1 MDVQSIRRLNRLTL
15 TSFLVALGIIYGDI
29 GTSPLYV
36 MSAIVGDSPIHSK
49 VILGALSAIFWTL
62 TFQTTIKYVIVMLRA
77 DNKGEGGIFAL
88 YTLVKRTKFKWLIF
102 PALIGGGSLLAD
114 GIITPSISVSA
125 ALEGLRYFNPGFN
138 PVPLVILVLFFLF
151 FIQQFGTHFIGKA
164 FGPLM
169 MLWFL
174 MLGIL
179 GAVQISGNP
188 LIFKALNPM
197 YAIELLK
204 THPKGIF
211 IMGAVFLCTTG
222 AEALYSDMGHCGK
235 RNIRATW
242 IFVKIMLVVN
252 YFGQGAWLIAHEGH
266 RMTEFRSSNPFYAI
280 VPDFFLPY
288 SIIISTTAAIIASQ
302 ALITGS
308 FTLIN
313 EAMRLNLWPK
323 MKVKY
328 PTELRGQIYI
338 PALNWMMLAGC
349 IFITLYF
356 KKSENMEAAYGMAI
370 ITTFLMTTTLL
381 NFYLHMKRY
390 NFGFILVFISF
401 YVFLEGMFFIANMGK
416 FTHGGWLTLLIA
428 LTLSMVMIVWHFG
441 KKIRHRYVDFV
452 KLDEHIPA
460 LIELS
465 KDESIPKYA
474 THLVYLTAANQVD
487 EIESKII
494 YSIFHKRPKRA
505 DIYWFLHVDV
515 KDEPYRMDYRVTHIV
530 KNDIIRVDFKLGFR
544 VAPRINLMFR
554 KVVEDL
560 VKNGEVDITSRY
572 TSLQKYNIIGDFKF
586 VVIEKIMSYDNELPF
601 HEKVICNIYEVLKS
615 ISLSEESAFGL
626 DSASVKVE
634 KFPLVLKEASSVNLR
649 RLE

>member
-1 MDVQSIRRLNRLTL
+1 MDIQSIERLNRLTV

-36 MSAIVGDSPIHSK
+36 MSAIVGDDPINSRI
-49 VILGALSAIFWTL
+49 ILGALSAIFWTL
-62 TFQTTIKYVIVMLRA
+62 TFQTTIKYVVVMLRA

-114 GIITPSISVSA
+114 GIITPPISVSA
-125 ALEGLRYFNPGFN
+125 ALEGLKYFNPNFN
-138 PVPLVILVLFFLF
+138 PVPLVILVLFILF
-151 FIQQFGTHFIGKA
+151 FIQQFGTHFVGKS
-164 FGPLM
+164 FGPA
-169 MLWFL
+169 MLIWFL
-174 MLGIL
+174 MLGIV
-179 GAVQISGNP
+179 GFVQIMGNFS
-188 LIFKALNPM
+188 IFKALNPI

-242 IFVKIMLVVN
+242 IFVKMMLLIN
-252 YFGQGAWLIAHEGH
+252 YFGQGAWLIAHEGQ
-266 RMTEFRSSNPFYAI
+266 RMSEFRSANPFYAI

-288 SIIISTTAAIIASQ
+288 SIVIATAAAIIASQ
-302 ALITGS
+302 AMITGS

-338 PALNWMMLAGC
+338 PALNWLMLAGC

-370 ITTFLMTTTLL
+370 ITTFMMSTTLL
-381 NFYLHMKRY
+381 NFYLHMKKY
-390 NFGFILVFISF
+390 PFMFIMVFIAF
-401 YVFLEGMFFIANMGK
+401 YIVLEGMFFIANLGK

-428 LTLSMVMIVWHFG
+428 FSLSLIMIIWHFG
-441 KKIRHRYVDFV
+441 KKIRHRYIDFV

-460 LIELS
+460 LTELS

-474 THLVYLTAANQVD
+474 THLVYLTAANRVD
-487 EIESKII
+487 EIESKVL

-505 DIYWFLHVDV
+505 DIYWFVHVDV

-530 KNDIIRVDFKLGFR
+530 PNDIIRVDFKLGFR
-544 VAPRINLMFR
+544 VAPRLNLMFR

-586 VVIEKIMSYDNELPF
+586 VVIEKIMSYDNELPI
-601 HEKVICNIYEVLKS
+601 HEKMICNAYEVLKS
-615 ISLSEESAFGL
+615 VSLSEESAFGL

-634 KFPLVLKEASSVNLR
+634 KFPLVLKEATGINLR

>member
-1 MDVQSIRRLNRLTL
+1 MDVQSIRRLNRLTF

-49 VILGALSAIFWTL
+49 IILGSLSAIFWTL
-62 TFQTTIKYVIVMLRA
+62 TFQTTVKYVIVMLRA

-114 GIITPSISVSA
+114 GIITPPISVSA
-125 ALEGLRYFNPGFN
+125 ALEGLRYFNPAFN

-151 FIQQFGTHFIGKA
+151 FIQQFGTHFVGKA

-179 GAVQISGNP
+179 GTVQISGNP
-188 LIFKALNPM
+188 MIFKALNPM

-242 IFVKIMLVVN
+242 IFVKTMLIIN
-252 YFGQGAWLIAHEGH
+252 YFGQGAWLIANEGH
-266 RMTEFRSSNPFYAI
+266 RMSEFRSSNPFYAI

-288 SIIISTTAAIIASQ
+288 SIIIATTAAIIASQ
-302 ALITGS
+302 AMITGS

-349 IFITLYF
+349 VFITLYF

-370 ITTFLMTTTLL
+370 ITTFLMSTTLL
-381 NFYLHMKRY
+381 NFYLHMKKY

-401 YVFLEGMFFIANMGK
+401 YIFVEGMFFIANMGK

-428 LTLSMVMIVWHFG
+428 LTLSLVMIVWHFG

-544 VAPRINLMFR
+544 VAPRLNLMFR

>member
-1 MDVQSIRRLNRLTL
+1 MDVQSIQRLNRLTI

-36 MSAIVGDSPIHSK
+36 MSAIVGDAPIHSK
-49 VILGALSAIFWTL
+49 IILGSLSAIFWTL

-114 GIITPSISVSA
+114 GIITPPISVSA
-125 ALEGLRYFNPGFN
+125 ALEGLRYFNPHFN
-138 PVPLVILVLFFLF
+138 PVPLVVLVLFFLF
-151 FIQQFGTHFIGKA
+151 FIQQFGTHFVGKA

-188 LIFKALNPM
+188 MIFKALNPM
-197 YAIELLK
+197 YAIELLR

-235 RNIRATW
+235 RNIRVTW
-242 IFVKIMLVVN
+242 IFVKTMLVIN
-252 YFGQGAWLIAHEGH
+252 YFGQGAWLIANEGH

-288 SIIISTTAAIIASQ
+288 SIIIATTAAIIASQ
-302 ALITGS
+302 AMITGS

-349 IFITLYF
+349 VFITLYF

-370 ITTFLMTTTLL
+370 ITTFLMSTTLL
-381 NFYLHMKRY
+381 NFYLHMKKY
-390 NFGFILVFISF
+390 HFGFVLVFISF
-401 YVFLEGMFFIANMGK
+401 YIFTEGMFFIANMGK

-428 LTLSMVMIVWHFG
+428 LTLSMIMIIWHFG

-474 THLVYLTAANQVD
+474 THLVYLTAANRVD

-544 VAPRINLMFR
+544 VAPRLNLMFR